1 MTPTTLAWLTAI
13 WERQVKVP
21 GLTLAENDEIALAQ
35 ELALRAVPGWKRILE
50 QQAAR
55 TKKTPI
61 GRRVCGS

>member
-1 MTPTTLAWLTAI
+1 MTPPTLAWLTTI
-13 WERQVKVP
+13 WERQVKYRADA
-21 GLTLAENDEIALAQ
+21 GRERRDRAAQ

-55 TKKTPI
+55 TKNPI